1 MTGATPA
8 DAISHAIR
16 SNVYLY
22 PAAEVVHLWGILLVA
37 GAAVL
42 FDLRILGLVSAAPVA
57 VLARQLLPWS
67 LLGLLL
73 VVPAGLLLF
82 AADPFTL
89 LGNAAFRIKFLLL
102 VTLAFNAVA
111 FHLGPARAAIAP
123 NTSGVPGIAQ
133 AQALLSLCLWLA
145 VVACGRFIAYV

>member
-42 FDLRILGLVSAAPVA
+42 FDLRVLGLIRAAPVA

-67 LLGLLL
+67 LIGLLL
-73 VVPAGLLLF
+73 VVPAGLVLF

-89 LGNAAFRIKFLLL
+89 LGNTAFRIKFLLL
-102 VTLAFNAVA
+102 ATLAFNAVA
-111 FHLGPARAAIAP
+111 FHLGPARAAIVP
-123 NTSGVPGIAQ
+123 TSSGVPGIAQ